1 MRSRF
6 LLAVESWADR
16 RTPNNFAIL
25 TTHTGT
31 DPFWCSNVGKDLI
44 LSVGKDPYV
53 SHSGYFFFFFFV
65 MVLITDILSSRTSSR
80 AESTEN
86 RETDVM
92 DIGTFHC
99 TGAETACWTWGGC
112 RAGY

>member
-31 DPFWCSNVGKDLI
+31 DPFWYSNVGKDLI
-44 LSVGKDPYV
+44 LSVRKYSYV
-53 SHSGYFFFFFFV
+53 SHSDFF
-65 MVLITDILSSRTSSR
+65 L
-80 AESTEN
+80 
-86 RETDVM
+86 
-92 DIGTFHC
+92 GGGGGGGG
-99 TGAETACWTWGGC
+99 GAWF
-112 RAGY
+112 